1 MIFDRLAYSS
11 RSFRYLYGVIALV
24 VVGPVSSPAKA
35 ETPAAVVVGPDS
47 SPPKAEAPAA
57 PSFRK
62 GLWHF
67 VRTME
72 LVLHKNHR
80 QRVLERDVT
89 RCVDP
94 TVAMKATFSSP
105 SVGNCVSA
113 KPEKSDN
120 KYTFS
125 NRCDYMGPVSTVI
138 TVHSDESYTELN
150 EVNVGELPRAELVI
164 ARRIGDCQGDP
175 ENSGRP
181 SVSSKP
187 SVSFKP
193 SISSRP
199 SISSKPSVS
208 SKNVEGD

>member
-138 TVHSDESYTELN
+138 TVHSDESYE
-150 EVNVGELPRAELVI
+150 EVNELTVGKLPRSELVV
-164 ARRIGDCQGDP
+164 AKRVGDCQ
-175 ENSGRP
+175 EEAQTSGGLLGRVRAGVVAGA
-181 SVSSKP
+181 SAASKP
-187 SVSFKP
+187 
-193 SISSRP
+193 
-199 SISSKPSVS
+199 
-208 SKNVEGD
+208 

>member
-1 MIFDRLAYSS
+1 MTFCNRLVSS
-11 RSFRYLYGVIALV
+11 GSAFGCFCVLIALIM
-24 VVGPVSSPAKA
+24 VGPASSLASA
-35 ETPAAVVVGPDS
+35 E
-47 SPPKAEAPAA
+47 EAFQG

-67 VRTME
+67 VRTLE
-72 LVLHKNHR
+72 LVAHR
-80 QRVLERDVT
+80 TTKYRLLEREMT

-138 TVHSDESYTELN
+138 TVDSDESYTELN
-150 EVNVGELPRAELVI
+150 ELNVGGAPRAELVV
-164 ARRIGDCQGDP
+164 AHRVGDCQV
-175 ENSGRP
+175 EVSG
-181 SVSSKP
+181 SSH
-187 SVSFKP
+187 
-193 SISSRP
+193 
-199 SISSKPSVS
+199 
-208 SKNVEGD
+208 

>member
-1 MIFDRLAYSS
+1 MIFARLAYSS
-11 RSFRYLYGVIALV
+11 RSFRCLCGVIALV
-24 VVGPVSSPAKA
+24 VVGPVFSPAMA
-35 ETPAAVVVGPDS
+35 ETPAAAVVGPDS
-47 SPPKAEAPAA
+47 PPPKAEAPAP

-72 LVLHKNHR
+72 LVIHKHHR

-94 TVAMKATFSSP
+94 NVAMKATFSSP

-125 NRCDYMGPVSTVI
+125 NRCDYLGPVSTVI

-150 EVNVGELPRAELVI
+150 ELNVGNLPRAELVV
-164 ARRIGDCQGDP
+164 ARRIGDCEGDP
-175 ENSGRP
+175 ENSG
-181 SVSSKP
+181 KP
-187 SVSFKP
+187 SVSAK
-193 SISSRP
+193 SSVSFRP
-199 SISSKPSVS
+199 PAS
-208 SKNVEGD
+208 SKNVGPSD

>member
-1 MIFDRLAYSS
+1 MTIWNRLANSGS
-11 RSFRYLYGVIALV
+11 IFACFCVLIALII
-24 VVGPVSSPAKA
+24 VGPASSQASA
-35 ETPAAVVVGPDS
+35 E
-47 SPPKAEAPAA
+47 EAFQG

-67 VRTME
+67 VRTLE
-72 LVLHKNHR
+72 LVAHR
-80 QRVLERDVT
+80 KTRHLLLEREMT

-94 TVAMKATFSSP
+94 TIAMKATFSSP

-150 EVNVGELPRAELVI
+150 ELTVGQMPREELVI
-164 ARRIGDCQGDP
+164 AKRVGDCQEEASGLSHVTRGTV
-175 ENSGRP
+175 NSSP
-181 SVSSKP
+181 
-187 SVSFKP
+187 
-193 SISSRP
+193 
-199 SISSKPSVS
+199 
-208 SKNVEGD
+208 D